1 MRKIILFFILFLTLN
16 IYAENNL
23 FDLYFLYKKEA
34 QTEPIKNVHLAKI
47 VYKLGNKEKSLEILN
62 NYLKSNNSVNIDEVY
77 NILLGDF
84 DDETVKNLKNNYI
97 ELGKNKEVKVEIS
110 KKEEI
115 LKDDVIKT
123 EVQPKQLEENNKEKE
138 IHTETHNKTHKNEKI
153 SQTQLAVVFSE
164 YLDDMDIQ
172 NMLTVLYNF
181 LVEENYVNYQISTFY
196 AYLLY
201 NTDYKEESLKLF
213 ENIESKY
220 TSPELYHYLYGVFIN
235 TNTEKAN
242 YYKSLIEQKYPFYL
256 KYNKL

>member
-1 MRKIILFFILFLTLN
+1 MKKIIIIFTVLISLN
-16 IYAENNL
+16 IYSENNL
-23 FDLYFLYKKEA
+23 FELYFLYKKEA

-62 NYLKSNNSVNIDEVY
+62 NYLKSDKSINIDEVY

-97 ELGKNKEVKVEIS
+97 ELTKNNEVKPEIS

-115 LKDDVIKT
+115 LKDDFIKT
-123 EVQPKQLEENNKEKE
+123 ETQLKQPEENKKE
-138 IHTETHNKTHKNEKI
+138 IHTEIHDKNHKNNKI
-153 SQTQLAVVFSE
+153 SQVQLAVVFSE
-164 YLDDMDIQ
+164 YFDDMDIE

-181 LVEENYVNYQISTFY
+181 LVEENYINYQISTFY

-201 NTDYKEESLKLF
+201 NSNYKEESLKLF
-213 ENIESKY
+213 ENIENKY
-220 TSPELYHYLYGVFIN
+220 NSPELYHYLYDIFIN

-242 YYKSLIEQKYPFYL
+242 YYKDLIEQKYPFYL